1 MEKIKHMGRKS
12 NPRPEV
18 KERILQTAEN
28 LFFTQGFAATG
39 IEQIASEAGIT
50 KSLIYYYFK
59 KKKDI
64 VKELFSRFEK
74 ESLELKQKLS
84 DYLAKIENKDEGPV
98 LTQVMIETSFPFL
111 EKWKKVIKIGLIE
124 EIEESSKGPIFNY
137 LEINQQLGKDLSKSK
152 GFDFRDD
159 PQFSTYSFF
168 MIIVPL
174 IGYAILGDEWTKHYG
189 VEKRDI
195 QEIISSTIEHLYRD
209 YGRKI

>member
-1 MEKIKHMGRKS
+1 
-12 NPRPEV
+12 
-18 KERILQTAEN
+18 
-28 LFFTQGFAATG
+28 
-39 IEQIASEAGIT
+39 
-50 KSLIYYYFK
+50 
-59 KKKDI
+59 
-64 VKELFSRFEK
+64 
-74 ESLELKQKLS
+74 
-84 DYLAKIENKDEGPV
+84 LAKIENKDEGPV

-195 QEIISSTIEHLYRD
+195 QEIISSTIEPTFLR
-209 YGRKI
+209 

>member
-1 MEKIKHMGRKS
+1 MGRKS